1 MSKKKN
7 KRQAT
12 AAEMYALCVT
22 VGLIIGL
29 GLTPL
34 MGNLLIML
42 AGGAVVGA
50 LAAFLLTRNTPRS
63 SHRHAHRRH
72 HHR

>member
-12 AAEMYALCVT
+12 AAEVYALCIT

-42 AGGAVVGA
+42 AAGAATGG
-50 LAAFLLTRNTPRS
+50 LAAYLLTRNAPRKP
-63 SHRHAHRRH
+63 HRHAHRRH
-72 HHR
+72 HH

>member
-12 AAEMYALCVT
+12 AAEVYALCIT

-42 AGGAVVGA
+42 ATGAAAGGLSAY
-50 LAAFLLTRNTPRS
+50 LLTRNKPRP

-72 HHR
+72 HH

>member
-12 AAEMYALCVT
+12 AAEVYALCIT

-42 AGGAVVGA
+42 AVGA
-50 LAAFLLTRNTPRS
+50 AAGGLSAYLLTRNAPRPP
-63 SHRHAHRRH
+63 HRHAHRRH
-72 HHR
+72 HH